1 MLMHHTVENAATA
14 STASCAGLR
23 THNADAVRAGERVF
37 ALADGIGDN
46 QAAGYAAQLAVDAAL
61 ARCCGTAVDAV
72 LAAQA
77 ALDGCTGDAVLVVA
91 TRLASGFSVAWVG
104 DVRAY
109 HWDGDDLALLTT
121 DQTVA
126 EYFRSRGAVPAP
138 RMEHV
143 VTNTVR
149 HCTPDNIGRA
159 AAGPGRLVLT
169 SDGVHGR
176 LTTAE
181 IAAIIGGG
189 DAAARL
195 VRAAMH
201 AGGTDN
207 ATALAVG

>member
-1 MLMHHTVENAATA
+1 MLMQRTVDTA
-14 STASCAGLR
+14 SSLGLR
-23 THNADAVRAGERVF
+23 QCNADAVASGDPVF

-46 QAAGYAAQLAVDAAL
+46 PAAAHAARLAADA
-61 ARCCGTAVDAV
+61 AV
-72 LAAQA
+72 LAGDPVAGVLAASA
-77 ALDGCTGDAVLVVA
+77 ALGSAAGDAVLVVA
-91 TRLASGFSVAWVG
+91 AARHDGYDVAWVG
-104 DVRAY
+104 DARAY
-109 HWDGDDLALLTT
+109 HWDGDTLSLLTR

-159 AAGPGRLVLT
+159 SVGSGTLVLT
-169 SDGVHGR
+169 SDGVHGV
-176 LTTAE
+176 LSHAE
-181 IAAIIGGG
+181 IAAIAGGG

-195 VRAAMH
+195 VRAALH

-207 ATALAVG
+207 ATALVVGRNQ